1 MKHITKKIISLT
13 LALVFTL
20 GVVVGAY
27 NDVNATEYNT
37 GINATVSRSE
47 KTGLKKPE
55 TVYHNISEEEYEAVL
70 ERENIEKAEKF
81 TDSYW
86 SQFSEPYYNYATGM
100 TAEERQI
107 YDKIY
112 AQLYKYIE
120 GGADFTKG
128 NYDYYE
134 TPAVSCGNINKDN
147 LDNIH
152 YVIVY
157 EHPELF
163 YIDTLCTI
171 SETSSG
177 QKTIAFEVFE
187 DFAKGSSRAN
197 GSKKF
202 KERIEWYLGQTKG
215 LSFYDKEK
223 KLHDLLCKNAEYEY
237 TDHSQ
242 SAYSA
247 LVERKTVCA
256 GYSEGFNML
265 CYAVGIPAMSVTS
278 ASHEWSQVKLGN
290 TWYAVDVTWDD
301 EEDDEPSYEYF
312 NKSNK
317 TITYLDD
324 AHKIEA
330 SPWNYVGRP
339 TCPKDYTYEQDST
352 DVYRLYNPFTA
363 EHFYTTDF
371 NECIAL
377 AFGEWNYE
385 GVAWIAPMQSYY
397 ANEPVYRL
405 NFPSGD
411 HHYTTSVYEKD
422 RLAEQGWSYEG
433 VSWYSAT
440 GYGMPLYRLYNPN
453 LTLGAHHY
461 TTDANE
467 VNVLKNSGWQ
477 YEGIGWYGM

>member
-55 TVYHNISEEEYEAVL
+55 TVYHSISEEEYEAVL

-112 AQLYKYIE
+112 AELYKYIE

-128 NYDYYE
+128 NNDYYE

-147 LDNIH
+147 LENIH

-187 DFAKGSSRAN
+187 DFAKGSSRATA
-197 GSKKF
+197 SKKYR
-202 KERIEWYLGQTKG
+202 ERIEWYLAQVDGKT
-215 LSFYDKEK
+215 FYDKEK
-223 KLHDLLCKNAEYEY
+223 QIHDLVCENAIYSY
-237 TDHSQ
+237 SDHSQ

-247 LVERKTVCA
+247 LVEGETVCA

-278 ASHEWSQVKLGN
+278 TAHEWSQVKLGN

-301 EEDDEPSYEYF
+301 EEDSEPSYEYF

-339 TCPKDYTYEQDST
+339 TCPKDYTQEKDST

-363 EHFYTTDF
+363 EHFYTTDY
-371 NECIAL
+371 NECMSL
-377 AFGEWNYE
+377 AFGDWNYE
-385 GVAWIAPMQSYY
+385 GTAWIAPLPSYY
-397 ANEPVYRL
+397 SKEPVYRL
-405 NFPSGD
+405 YYPGGE
-411 HHYTTSVYEKD
+411 HHYTTSANEKD
-422 RLAEQGWSYEG
+422 TLVKQNWSYEG
-433 VSWYSAT
+433 ESWYSAT
-440 GYGMPLYRLYNPN
+440 GYGTPLYRLYNPN

-461 TTDANE
+461 TTDVNE

-477 YEGIGWYGM
+477 YEGICWYGM